1 MDSFHS
7 EPCFPDSAPPD
18 VDSDADAEQLE
29 SARRIALESIE
40 EDHRA
45 LERDA
50 KLAYSPALL
59 LG

>member
-1 MDSFHS
+1 MNSFHP
-7 EPCFPDSAPPD
+7 EPHDSHPTARD
-18 VDSDADAEQLE
+18 TELDADQEQLE
-29 SARRIALESIE
+29 TARRLALESIE

>member
-1 MDSFHS
+1 MNSTPQGQADLG
-7 EPCFPDSAPPD
+7 PVPGDAGLDTDPD
-18 VDSDADAEQLE
+18 QLA
-29 SARRIALESIE
+29 SARRLALESIE

>member
-1 MDSFHS
+1 MNSFHPEPHDGFPS
-7 EPCFPDSAPPD
+7 EPDAEL
-18 VDSDADAEQLE
+18 DADQDRLE
-29 SARRIALESIE
+29 SARRLALESIE

>member
-1 MDSFHS
+1 MNSFHPEPHDSLPS
-7 EPCFPDSAPPD
+7 EPDAEL
-18 VDSDADAEQLE
+18 DADQHRLE
-29 SARRIALESIE
+29 SARRLALESIE

>member
-1 MDSFHS
+1 MNSFHS
-7 EPCFPDSAPPD
+7 EPSSPDSTPPD

>member
-1 MDSFHS
+1 MNSFHP
-7 EPCFPDSAPPD
+7 EPHLPHLNSPE
-18 VDSDADAEQLE
+18 VDIDADPEQLE
-29 SARRIALESIE
+29 SARRLALESIE

-50 KLAYSPALL
+50 KMAYSPALL